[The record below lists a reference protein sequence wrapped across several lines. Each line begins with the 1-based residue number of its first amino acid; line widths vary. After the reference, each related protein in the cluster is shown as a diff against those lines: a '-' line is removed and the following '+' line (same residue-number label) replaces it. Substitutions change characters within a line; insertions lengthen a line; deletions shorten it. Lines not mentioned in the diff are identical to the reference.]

1 MELLTLP
8 LCFQSRGSHYQ
19 RAVRGHVKWSSDLF
33 KAAMC
38 FPGATEAVETSGL
51 VRLLTLGPTFVRFAN
66 KKKKLTTLQFDSS
79 TGIFIN

>member
-1 MELLTLP
+1 MFSIKRLTFP
-8 LCFQSRGSHYQ
+8 

-38 FPGATEAVETSGL
+38 FPGAAEAVETSGL

-66 KKKKLTTLQFDSS
+66 KKKLTTLQFDSS
-79 TGIFIN
+79 VGIFIN